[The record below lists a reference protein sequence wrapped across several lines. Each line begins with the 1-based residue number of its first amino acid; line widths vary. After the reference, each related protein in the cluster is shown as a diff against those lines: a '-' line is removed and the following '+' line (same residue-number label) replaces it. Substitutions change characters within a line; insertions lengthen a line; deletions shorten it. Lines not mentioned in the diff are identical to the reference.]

1 MASAAGRAKQ
11 DVLRCGAGTDQA
23 DELACARREDSD
35 LRAIAV
41 SHPDTC
47 TPRRKGK
54 IVGAA
59 ERVDMA
65 AQARTCRIRNVH
77 DRDRPGSLAE
87 RDPEPVARPVFC
99 HVMGSV
105 PDVDAACHPP
115 PCEVD
120 HDELPAGVVGDVRE
134 ASVSADQGDVRRAE
148 APQHFHDPQT
158 AEVDESHGRSPGAD
172 DHRGPI
178 GRFDILRVRRHAQAF
193 DDPAVRKRDG
203 EKLVRRL
210 RRNERDRSPASLGP
224 GLGRRREQRC
234 RGKDWQDAF
243 HANWYAPRSGFRPE
257 GDNPRVDERQRRAV
271 EALQNETT
279 LPGLLHAATR
289 EFVEVVDGVACA
301 ISRVVGDVLIQVAEH
316 SRDGRTLVLGHGY
329 LISDFPLT
337 DSALREGR
345 PQLVSLLDPD
355 PDPRE
360 GVLLGELDLD
370 SLLMIPL
377 PGPSG
382 PWGLAEIYVNGRR
395 FDEEDVARAEPVA
408 ATFGERLVA
417 LPVPASAR

>member
-23 DELACARREDSD
+23 DELACDRREDSD

-41 SHPDTC
+41 RHPDPR

-59 ERVDMA
+59 ERVDVA
-65 AQARTCRIRNVH
+65 AQARTSRIRNVH